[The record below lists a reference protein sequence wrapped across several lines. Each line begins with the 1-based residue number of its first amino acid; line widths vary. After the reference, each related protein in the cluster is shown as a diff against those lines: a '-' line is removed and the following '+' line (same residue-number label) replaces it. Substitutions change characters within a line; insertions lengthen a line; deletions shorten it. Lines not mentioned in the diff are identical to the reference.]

1 MRVSMAYTPINSN
14 NEPSPCGNLVYGE
27 VEDYC
32 VTLSSSLGLVN
43 ASESKGVL
51 MPNPATSWIQLSGV
65 NSQPILLEVLS
76 SYGRSVALLSTDQW
90 PRISL
95 PNLPSGSYFVR
106 ALQEKG
112 YVAWPLI
119 IAH

>member
-32 VTLSSSLGLVN
+32 ITLSSSLSIGRIID
-43 ASESKGVL
+43 SKGVL
-51 MPNPATSWIQLSGV
+51 MPNPATTWFQLSNV
-65 NSQPILLEVLS
+65 NERPLSLEVLS
-76 SYGRSVALLSTDQW
+76 LDGRSIATLSMEQW
-90 PRISL
+90 PRVML
-95 PNLPSGSYFVR
+95 PNLSNGSYFVR
-106 ALQEKG
+106 AFQEKG
-112 YVAWPLI
+112 YSAWPLI